1 MTSELTLSLKI
12 KTEAAQAR
20 DALRDL
26 INQVRESGR
35 AASDAERE
43 AIRAARDR
51 ARETR
56 AVARAHKDMETLGVR
71 STRSIRDEMARV
83 EAALGRLRRSSATT
97 GTDMARATDAAKRKM
112 AELKAELVG
121 AQERSSGLGD
131 KFREIWGGLVA
142 GAGAVAILGK
152 AAKEAIAFESA
163 LIDLQRAANTDKRE
177 TAELGRELKKL
188 GQELGIA
195 AGEMVKMA
203 TAAAKAGIAKADLLE
218 FTRITAL
225 AAMNFDMIPA
235 EAGDS
240 LAKLKNIL
248 KISVGEME
256 AFVATINELADN
268 AAASERDIIEALK
281 GGGGSATLFGL
292 DPKQAAALATGF
304 LNVGASAEQAGT
316 AMRTLLGRIRPA
328 INDTGKAG
336 QALRGIVGDTR
347 QFAQVLSGDAN
358 TALNLFLRG
367 LSKLS
372 RADQAKALRD
382 VFQEGL
388 DTDNIAKL
396 VGNLQEYEQIAARAG
411 KSDDELIAGL
421 RDLTNLKLES
431 TESELNKLGVAARN
445 AGESLGRLFLPFI
458 RATAVAL
465 VYLADIIQTL
475 VDTFPGLS
483 RIGVLAVLFL
493 AFAKPVRLLI
503 GLLGKLGLSAGSL
516 SGGIRSLLGVG
527 GRLKTG
533 LGQIIAVAAGTWSK
547 IRRGVALMTV
557 ARAGFVGLRIAIGG
571 LMGPIGWVITGLTLL
586 WDAWNLFAG
595 DDNDAEKAI
604 DARKKAFQELDQSL
618 KNLGDATR
626 QVKDQIGVALENA
639 SAPIKALADDYKLAA
654 KDIKDS
660 LDTQLKAISD
670 NAKERQRIAGQSGLS
685 ERDLIRAQARIVME
699 AEQQKVDAIRLAGEQ
714 MDAAW
719 QQTYGR
725 AIELA
730 RTAGQDT
737 AKLEQEATDAK
748 IASYKM
754 QEDAYKA
761 TIDALVAEEKRHLDA
776 VREIENQ
783 RYLLKL
789 STEDRI
795 RALRQRAMSDVDA
808 YADRNRQYEEKMAKA
823 QEDLAKGNYERARKF
838 ADEAMR
844 IAERNAQ
851 EVTRTVEAG
860 GKKTQETVVSLQQ
873 ATETASGQIEA
884 AAKVAD
890 QAWEQAGK
898 TEADTVSRIQG
909 EMSDAKKALDEVK
922 AKLDEINAAQQNA
935 IALKIEADT
944 HEADASIE
952 RLKQLVTAQ
961 ALVAKV
967 ETDLHEAQKTLDA
980 WRADPQNKELALSA
994 KVDQAILDTTLANLR
1009 DAIQAA
1015 DLQAPAGLD
1024 TTPAKTAFEGL
1035 VKTLNETK
1043 TTSTHTVEDDVPET
1057 LGNLEKL
1064 NKRDTKSTHTVGS
1077 NAPAVRKE
1085 IDQLKKNTSST
1096 HTIYVRKVP
1105 AGGGSGGSEPA
1116 PQKRATG
1123 GWVQAFASGGR
1134 AWRRMVG
1141 HISGPGTGTSDSI
1154 RALLSNGEFVLRERA
1169 SRLAAQALPG
1179 FLERLNAISSRA
1191 DLHALL
1197 SAVVNAGLPP
1207 VPRFSTG
1214 GHAVPASIPSSSES
1228 LTVTFR
1234 AGDMEAPVRVTDPDS
1249 RQMLKDVVREL
1260 GRLGLIAGRSA

>member
-97 GTDMARATDAAKRKM
+97 GTDMARATDAARRKM
-112 AELKAELVG
+112 AELKAELSGTSDKSGVLAG
-121 AQERSSGLGD
+121 IWGRMTGLFAGFQALRGAGAILTMADDMQRLNGRLMASEGSAGAARRGLESIKKIAQETHTPIDAVGNAYVRFSRTIKGIGGTQQQAARLTDLLTKALKLSGASAAEAGNTMLQLGQAFESGRLSGDEFRSVAENGGMVLDYLAKALGISRGELRKMSMEGKLTSDVLLRLLDAGQEIDEAYSKLPRTLQDFRTDLSNAFATLANESTVVRVALRALGLVL
-131 KFREIWGGLVA
+131 KFVAENLGKLISTAIIVGIAAMIIKVGGLTAAFVA
-142 GAGAVAILGK
+142 LVGVIKAAAAALGGLIASNPYLLAGAVAIMGLVWAWDK
-152 AAKEAIAFESA
+152 LVAAWEYFFGQNPEKQLVRQTEAFESLGGA
-163 LIDLQRAANTDKRE
+163 MGKIESAVRSVSSTID
-177 TAELGRELKKL
+177 TAIQDTSQPIKNLVDSYK
-188 GQELGIA
+188 
-195 AGEMVKMA
+195 
-203 TAAAKAGIAKADLLE
+203 TAA
-218 FTRITAL
+218 
-225 AAMNFDMIPA
+225 
-235 EAGDS
+235 
-240 LAKLKNIL
+240 
-248 KISVGEME
+248 V
-256 AFVATINELADN
+256 
-268 AAASERDIIEALK
+268 
-281 GGGGSATLFGL
+281 
-292 DPKQAAALATGF
+292 Q
-304 LNVGASAEQAGT
+304 
-316 AMRTLLGRIRPA
+316 
-328 INDTGKAG
+328 
-336 QALRGIVGDTR
+336 
-347 QFAQVLSGDAN
+347 
-358 TALNLFLRG
+358 
-367 LSKLS
+367 
-372 RADQAKALRD
+372 
-382 VFQEGL
+382 
-388 DTDNIAKL
+388 
-396 VGNLQEYEQIAARAG
+396 
-411 KSDDELIAGL
+411 
-421 RDLTNLKLES
+421 
-431 TESELNKLGVAARN
+431 
-445 AGESLGRLFLPFI
+445 
-458 RATAVAL
+458 
-465 VYLADIIQTL
+465 
-475 VDTFPGLS
+475 
-483 RIGVLAVLFL
+483 
-493 AFAKPVRLLI
+493 
-503 GLLGKLGLSAGSL
+503 
-516 SGGIRSLLGVG
+516 
-527 GRLKTG
+527 
-533 LGQIIAVAAGTWSK
+533 
-547 IRRGVALMTV
+547 
-557 ARAGFVGLRIAIGG
+557 
-571 LMGPIGWVITGLTLL
+571 
-586 WDAWNLFAG
+586 
-595 DDNDAEKAI
+595 
-604 DARKKAFQELDQSL
+604 
-618 KNLGDATR
+618 
-626 QVKDQIGVALENA
+626 
-639 SAPIKALADDYKLAA
+639 
-654 KDIKDS
+654 IKDS

-685 ERDLIRAQARIVME
+685 ERDLIREQARIVME

-795 RALRQRAMSDVDA
+795 RALRQRAMSDIEA
-808 YADRNRQYEEKMAKA
+808 YQDRNKQYEEKMAKA
-823 QEDLAKGNYERARKF
+823 QEELAKGNYERARKF

-967 ETDLHEAQKTLDA
+967 ETDLREAQKTLDA

-1009 DAIQAA
+1009 DAMQAA

-1024 TTPAKTAFEGL
+1024 TTPAKAAFEGL

-1105 AGGGSGGSEPA
+1105 AGGGSGSSEPA
-1116 PQKRATG
+1116 PQKRASG

-1214 GHAVPASIPSSSES
+1214 GYAVPASMPSSSES